1 MPNPDIYAEHSGL
14 GRPIAWSAG
23 LHVAFAV
30 FVGLY
35 AAFLSGSRGAG
46 WGAGG
51 GGEAMGATLV
61 SSVPLPA
68 PTAQT
73 ANVLATESK
82 GLSQSQPKIEEKEPE
97 AIPIP
102 DKNTKVKPPK
112 KPLTATQRKTQP
124 EPEESNQVPYGEGGP
139 ASGPYSM
146 MAGTGQSG
154 LASTGTGDFGGRFP
168 WYVQAMAR
176 KIAENS
182 QGVDSRVTEA
192 KRVYLTFEVA
202 RDGRVSHV
210 QLEQS
215 SGVPVFDQAA
225 LRTIQRIETFG
236 PLPPEY
242 SGTKLSAEWYFEPD
256 WNKK

>member
-1 MPNPDIYAEHSGL
+1 MPSVDIYAEHSGL

-23 LHVAFAV
+23 LHLAFAV
-30 FVGLY
+30 LVTLY
-35 AAFLSGSRGAG
+35 AIFVPRFRGSG
-46 WGAGG
+46 WGG
-51 GGEAMGATLV
+51 GGGGDAMGATLV
-61 SSVPLPA
+61 TSVPLPA
-68 PTAQT
+68 PTTQT

-82 GLSQSQPKIEEKEPE
+82 GLSQSQPKVEEKEPE

-154 LASTGTGDFGGRFP
+154 LASTGSGDFAGRFP

-176 KIAENS
+176 KITENR
-182 QGVDSRVTEA
+182 QAVDSRVTE
-192 KRVYLTFEVA
+192 
-202 RDGRVSHV
+202 
-210 QLEQS
+210 
-215 SGVPVFDQAA
+215 
-225 LRTIQRIETFG
+225 
-236 PLPPEY
+236 
-242 SGTKLSAEWYFEPD
+242 
-256 WNKK
+256 